1 MLANDLIE
9 LLKMDKRAIWGEAT
23 LGNTAESAAKAA
35 KVATQ
40 HFKSALGKLRNK
52 GKAILSG
59 DKQLSGTDVDR
70 EETPQLDN
78 HAVTD
83 DEIYTEG
90 CQNEQGED
98 VARVAFCVFYLC
110 VMGNLSWYLSTN
122 PVGQTPTFDRERF
135 LQQKRQLGNGEG
147 SPMFPLLTNM
157 CQSQMFEQFVKARVD
172 EILLRVPVSKD
183 SPLFLVC
190 ANYHRQHQIDFTV
203 TNVRRV
209 TRQVAQVNPS
219 RLMSQAN
226 ADARRNAMAL
236 TSNKQ
241 FEGDQG
247 RVVAQLVESCHETS
261 ILMDVMSVIWL
272 RLRDCK
278 GMNWK
283 HGLSSLQ
290 ILRNLLYH
298 GPIAAIAEATD
309 GLDKIRVLK
318 SYQNQMRGST
328 AQQIQQA
335 ASQVYELLVDRSK
348 LFSLRRVC
356 ANRRRQLNEGKQES
370 FQRDRNLKIFA
381 PFRSLHPYLNPQN
394 NRRVAPVP
402 QQQAQQGRPGPIHM
416 DSNVLV
422 QPQSSIISLNHATPD
437 WLDHQPSSSQRIP
450 PPQQQEMHDILGVLS
465 ISSLPPQQSTP
476 LIDPFAPVSHEIGF
490 VPQQGSIDPFA
501 PASQRAP
508 RSLDPF
514 APVPPTLVSQSTQ
527 LLLSAPQPIQAH
539 HVVSQPTFA
548 NLPVNPQ
555 QHRGGYPTYAQ
566 MPPQQQHQQ
575 HHQPPPGNISTH
587 QPGYPSQQ
595 SVYLQQPPGAYHH
608 QEHNPFAASPV
619 APQQGPPQPQCQP
632 NVNQFDPLRRDP
644 FG

>member
-1 MLANDLIE
+1 M
-9 LLKMDKRAIWGEAT
+9 
-23 LGNTAESAAKAA
+23 GNTAESAAKAA

-40 HFKSALGKLRNK
+40 HFKSALEKIRNK

-59 DKQLSGTDVDR
+59 DKQPSGTDVDLD
-70 EETPQLDN
+70 ESPQHDN

-98 VARVAFCVFYLC
+98 MARVAFCVFYLC
-110 VMGNLSWYLSTN
+110 VMGNLSWYLSTQ
-122 PVGQTPTFDRERF
+122 PVGQTPTLDRERF

-147 SPMFPLLTNM
+147 SPMFLLLSNM

-247 RVVAQLVESCHETS
+247 RAVAQLVESCHETS

-298 GPIAAIAEATD
+298 GPIAAVAEATD
-309 GLDKIRVLK
+309 GVDKIRLLK

-335 ASQVYELLVDRSK
+335 ATQVYELLVDRFK
-348 LFSLRRVC
+348 LFTLRRVC
-356 ANRRRQLNEGKQES
+356 ANRRRQLNEEKKECL
-370 FQRDRNLKIFA
+370 QRDRNLKVFA
-381 PFRSLHPYLNPQN
+381 PFRALHPYLNPQN
-394 NRRVAPVP
+394 SRRVAPVP
-402 QQQAQQGRPGPIHM
+402 QQQAQQDRPGPTNQG
-416 DSNVLV
+416 SNILF
-422 QPQSSIISLNHATPD
+422 QSQSSTVLLNQATPD
-437 WLDHQPSSSQRIP
+437 WLHHQPTSSQHKP
-450 PPQQQEMHDILGVLS
+450 LPQQQEIHDILGVLS
-465 ISSLPPQQSTP
+465 ISSLPPQNSAL
-476 LIDPFAPVSHEIGF
+476 LIDPFAPVPHEN
-490 VPQQGSIDPFA
+490 VPRQNAIDPFA
-501 PASQRAP
+501 PSSQLAH

-514 APVPPTLVSQSTQ
+514 APVPPALVPQSPQMLLPVLHPMHTQ
-527 LLLSAPQPIQAH
+527 S
-539 HVVSQPTFA
+539 VRQPTFVT
-548 NLPVNPQ
+548 LPTNPQ
-555 QHRGGYPTYAQ
+555 QHCGGNPTYSQ
-566 MPPQQQHQQ
+566 LPPQQLHHQQ
-575 HHQPPPGNISTH
+575 PSGNIAPPH

-595 SVYLQQPPGAYHH
+595 PIYLQQPPGANSH
-608 QEHNPFAASPV
+608 QQNLFAAPPV
-619 APQQGPPQPQCQP
+619 APQHAPLQPQRQP